1 MQRLVFVLFNSVA
14 LFLSLAYTT
23 NNYYRFVV
31 AVPNVRT
38 PTPLKTFLWY
48 EKSHWPDKK
57 KGPLDG
63 GGFAIRESLTREIN
77 EMITLDKKKSCR
89 VFFSKSYFVEMLVMT
104 HSGHQMCYLV
114 CAVLQVLIHTNYK
127 LFTSLNFRTK
137 LQRMEKEKPPWIFYL
152 PQGGDDGPQC
162 MIFFRHEM

>member
-1 MQRLVFVLFNSVA
+1 M
-14 LFLSLAYTT
+14 
-23 NNYYRFVV
+23 NYYKSGAICKDSSLYFSIQLCRGASAQLHYFYRWHIQQTITTVLLLLSQMWELHSTED
-31 AVPNVRT
+31 VPVIQ
-38 PTPLKTFLWY
+38 
-48 EKSHWPDKK
+48 KSHWPEKK

-77 EMITLDKKKSCR
+77 EMITLDKKKKLPG
-89 VFFSKSYFVEMLVMT
+89 FFSKSYFVEMLVMT

-137 LQRMEKEKPPWIFYL
+137 LQRMEKASRE
-152 PQGGDDGPQC
+152 
-162 MIFFRHEM
+162 EE